1 MLVTPQETFLELE
14 EAADALGM
22 HPVTLRER
30 ATLCRLAQ
38 NKAQHS

>member
-30 ATLCRLAQ
+30 AAAGIIPP
-38 NKAQHS
+38 KG